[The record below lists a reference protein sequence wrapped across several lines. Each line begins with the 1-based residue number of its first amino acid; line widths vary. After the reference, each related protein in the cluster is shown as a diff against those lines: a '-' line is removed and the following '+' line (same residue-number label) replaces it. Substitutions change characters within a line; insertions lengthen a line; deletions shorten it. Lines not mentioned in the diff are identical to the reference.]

1 MATLEIAQFT
11 GAQNDN
17 QIPVAKSPN
26 GIEKLT
32 YTSNAESAAMN
43 EDTKVV
49 RLISDATVYLRF
61 DGQAATVANGI
72 RLPADTVEYFG
83 VEKGMTINAYDGTS

>member
-11 GAQNDN
+11 GAQSDN
-17 QIPVAKSPN
+17 QMQVAKSQN

-32 YTSNAESAAMN
+32 YTSNAASAAMN
-43 EDTKVV
+43 EDTKMV
-49 RLISDATVYLRF
+49 RLISDAAVYLTF
-61 DGQAATVANGI
+61 NGVAATVANGI

-83 VEKGMTINAYDGTS
+83 VEKGQVINAYDGTT

>member
-11 GAQNDN
+11 GAQNDDN
-17 QIPVAKSPN
+17 VQVAKSLN

-32 YTSNAESAAMN
+32 YTTNAASAAMN
-43 EDTKVV
+43 ADTKMV
-49 RLISDATVYLRF
+49 RLIADAAVYLTF
-61 DGQAATVANGI
+61 NGDAATVANGI

-83 VEKGMTINAYDGTS
+83 VEKGQVINAYDGSS

>member
-17 QIPVAKSPN
+17 QIQVAKSQN
-26 GIEKLT
+26 GIQKLT
-32 YTSNAESAAMN
+32 YTSNAESSAMN
-43 EDTKVV
+43 EDTKMV
-49 RLISDATVYLRF
+49 RLISDAAVYLTF
-61 DGQAATVANGI
+61 NGAAATVANGI

-83 VEKGMTINAYDGTS
+83 VEKGQTINAYDGTT